1 MTQERVTR
9 TDQAAIE
16 ARTVAQLRRTT
27 RARALRLVVSAA
39 VLELFL
45 LMPFVDHFADAH
57 PTVHFTQHGF
67 IFLGGVLMGWALRDV
82 DRASGR

>member
-1 MTQERVTR
+1 MTQAR
-9 TDQAAIE
+9 TADADHKAME
-16 ARTVAQLRRTT
+16 ARSAAALRRTT
-27 RARALRLVVSAA
+27 RVRAMRLVIFSVL
-39 VLELFL
+39 LELFL

-82 DRASGR
+82 HRYRG